1 MISYSKMPLFITFF
15 RLQVEHVSLSVMQ
28 SGSSATAANT
38 RTPSLQCQS
47 SKKNKFQ
54 LEAKLS
60 QRYKVN
66 STAKVCI
73 KIWPSKS
80 LTTNCQ
86 DHVTVVQKEV
96 DVQPEIPS
104 VPTIKPLDVVRI
116 NQNREQNSWDS
127 WLR

>member
-1 MISYSKMPLFITFF
+1 M
-15 RLQVEHVSLSVMQ
+15 
-28 SGSSATAANT
+28 SGGKEAATAAHTT

-47 SKKNKFQ
+47 SKKNNFQ

-73 KIWPSKS
+73 KIWPGKS

-96 DVQPEIPS
+96 AAQPGIPS
-104 VPTIKPLDVVRI
+104 VPTIKPLDVVHI
-116 NQNREQNSWDS
+116 NQNREQSNGSWES

>member
-1 MISYSKMPLFITFF
+1 M
-15 RLQVEHVSLSVMQ
+15 
-28 SGSSATAANT
+28 SGGKEAATAAHTT

-47 SKKNKFQ
+47 SKKNNFQ

-73 KIWPSKS
+73 KIWPGKIS
-80 LTTNCQ
+80 LTNNCQ
-86 DHVTVVQKEV
+86 DHVTVVQTEV
-96 DVQPEIPS
+96 AAAQPEIPS

-116 NQNREQNSWDS
+116 NQNREQSNSSWES